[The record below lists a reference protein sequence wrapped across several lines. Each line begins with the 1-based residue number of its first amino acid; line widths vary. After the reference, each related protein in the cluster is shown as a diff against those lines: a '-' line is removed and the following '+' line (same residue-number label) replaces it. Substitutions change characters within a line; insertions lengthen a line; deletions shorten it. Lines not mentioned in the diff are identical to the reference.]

1 MKVGD
6 LVKVKDLSPCWE
18 PWYGI
23 IIDDTYRHLVTVHW
37 FDKDWGQNTQLCV
50 GVQEQQ
56 RVHLEVVCE
65 GW

>member
-6 LVKVKDLSPCWE
+6 LVKAKDLEPHWSPWF
-18 PWYGI
+18 GI

-37 FDKDWGQNTQLCV
+37 FDEDF

>member
-6 LVKVKDLSPCWE
+6 LVKVKDLEPHWS

-23 IIDDTYRHLVTVHW
+23 VIDDTCRHVVKVHW
-37 FDKDWGQNTQLCV
+37 FDEDF
-50 GVQEQQ
+50 GVQGFKGEQQ
-56 RVHLEVVCE
+56 RVPLEVVCE

>member
-6 LVKVKDLSPCWE
+6 LVKAKDLESHWSPWF
-18 PWYGI
+18 GI

-37 FDKDWGQNTQLCV
+37 FDEDF

>member
-6 LVKVKDLSPCWE
+6 LVKVKDLEPHWS

-23 IIDDTYRHLVTVHW
+23 VIDDTYRHVVKVHW
-37 FDKDWGQNTQLCV
+37 FDEDF
-50 GVQEQQ
+50 GVSEEQ